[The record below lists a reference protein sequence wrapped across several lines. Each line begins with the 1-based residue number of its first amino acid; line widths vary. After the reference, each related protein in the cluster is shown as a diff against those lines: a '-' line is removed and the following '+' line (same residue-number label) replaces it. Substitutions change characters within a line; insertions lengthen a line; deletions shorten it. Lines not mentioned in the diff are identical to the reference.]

1 MVVANSRNKS
11 DILAEVELAHDIR
24 CRESFMSIV
33 IFLNLGGENWSIDV
47 RIGLIEI
54 LHYATIE
61 SEVKVKI
68 VITVV

>member
-1 MVVANSRNKS
+1 MVIANTGNKS
-11 DILAEVELAHDIR
+11 DILAKVELAHDIR
-24 CRESFMSIV
+24 CCESFMSII

-54 LHYATIE
+54 LHYAAIE

-68 VITVV
+68 VITVI

>member
-1 MVVANSRNKS
+1 
-11 DILAEVELAHDIR
+11 
-24 CRESFMSIV
+24 MSII

-54 LHYATIE
+54 LHYAAIE

-68 VITVV
+68 VITVVQEIMILEVCIQKV